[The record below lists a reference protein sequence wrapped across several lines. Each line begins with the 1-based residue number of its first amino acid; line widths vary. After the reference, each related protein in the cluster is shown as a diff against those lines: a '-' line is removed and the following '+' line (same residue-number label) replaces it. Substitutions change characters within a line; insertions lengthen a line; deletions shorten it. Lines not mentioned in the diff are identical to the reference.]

1 MWRQGGINCLK
12 QKNEFY
18 ISPYTCSL
26 YLNIIKAFPYTSGNN
41 CEKNNSV
48 HKTINLFS
56 NIYFQQTK
64 NKFSLNKTNL
74 IKIKG
79 ET

>member
-18 ISPYTCSL
+18 NSPYTFLL
-26 YLNIIKAFPYTSGNN
+26 YLIIKAYPYTSGNN
-41 CEKNNSV
+41 SEKNNSV
-48 HKTINLFS
+48 HKTINFFS

-74 IKIKG
+74 IN
-79 ET
+79 